1 MDLVSKYR
9 LIGATVWL
17 LLLVLIVP
25 QWYSHPVNFVPD
37 GKANVEIKST
47 LPIIDHAYRLPDSNE
62 QPLTD
67 GQTSQKEHLNKKNYQ
82 ENKSAIL
89 KMPVVSNKVDNYS
102 HDLKEIIKKSDAI
115 SSNEKYKGQWII
127 RLLAFED
134 IKAAN
139 NLLGRLETDFNVYI
153 KYYEKTKM
161 FSVRTGPYLSKAK
174 AEKDKTKLDKML
186 HTNGEVVQLP

>member
-17 LLLVLIVP
+17 FLLVLIVP
-25 QWYSHPVNFVPD
+25 QWYSHPVNFLPD
-37 GKANVEIKST
+37 GKAKVETKST
-47 LPIIDHAYRLPDSNE
+47 LPIIDHAYRLPDSND

-67 GQTSQKEHLNKKNYQ
+67 GQTSQKELLNKKTYQ
-82 ENKSAIL
+82 GNKSAIL

-102 HDLKEIIKKSDAI
+102 HDLKEIIKKSNAI
-115 SSNEKYKGQWII
+115 ALNEKYKGQWII
-127 RLLAFED
+127 RLLAFDD
-134 IKAAN
+134 IQSAK
-139 NLLGRLETDFNVYI
+139 NLLSRLDTKFNVYI
-153 KYYEKTKM
+153 KYYKKTKM

-174 AEKDKTKLDKML
+174 ADKDKAKLDKIL